1 MRKLSTLSLEVVVW
15 IARLGSF
22 TAAAERMH
30 TTQPAISARVKV
42 LEEALGHRLFVRQGR
57 GVQVTP
63 EGRDFIHRAESIIA
77 QIDDLSVSF
86 GTSRAQGVVRLGTS
100 SICLDLVSATGIEL
114 TRRMPGVTMQLAI
127 DRAAPLLDLLESRK
141 LDAAIVSGPIE
152 AHKFRSRRL
161 GFDRMLWVAA
171 PSLLDSRAHLPA
183 EVRLQDVPVWSV
195 PQDSFYWSAATA
207 GLPAQGARLDRVNE
221 TGTTL
226 AVARIVAGGAGIGL
240 IAESMATAE
249 FAQGRLAPVP
259 GLAPCQSVEFSIAVR
274 RDLVSPIVDELMGIA
289 VAASRFSQE
298 PL

>member
-30 TTQPAISARVKV
+30 TTQPAISTRVKE
-42 LEEALGHRLFVRQGR
+42 LEEHLGHRLFVRQGR

-63 EGRDFIHRAESIIA
+63 EGRDFIRRAESIIA

-100 SICLDLVSATGIEL
+100 SICLDLVSAVGIEL
-114 TRRMPGVTMQLAI
+114 ARSMPGVTLQMSI
-127 DRAAPLLDLLESRK
+127 DRAAPLLDLLDSRK

-152 AHKFRSRRL
+152 THKFRSRRL
-161 GFDRMLWVAA
+161 GFDRMLWVASPA
-171 PSLLDSRAHLPA
+171 LLESRAHLPA
-183 EVRLQDVPVWSV
+183 EIRLQGVPVWSV
-195 PQDSFYWSAATA
+195 SQDSFYWTAASA
-207 GLPAQGARLDRVNE
+207 GLRAQGANLERINE
-221 TGTTL
+221 SGATL

-240 IAESMATAE
+240 IAESMAQAE
-249 FAQGRLAPVP
+249 FAMGRLAPVP
-259 GLAPCQSVEFSIAVR
+259 GLAPCQSVEFAIAVR
-274 RDLVSPIVDELMGIA
+274 RDLESPIVDEVMRLA
-289 VAASRFSQE
+289 VAVSRFSQE